1 MRLLKAEDH
10 RRMPWKNGGGE
21 TVEIVVHP
29 PETGLGGFDWRVSM
43 AVVAVDGPF
52 SPFPGID
59 RTLAILD
66 GEGMDL
72 VVEGHG
78 AHRLTPASPPLAF
91 PGDAPA
97 TARLVAGAITDLNVM
112 TRRSAC
118 RQRVTRLSGA
128 VSPFAASGRWIV
140 LVAVAPSALSVNGRT
155 VSLGGRDA
163 LLLEGRAT
171 IAADDP
177 VDLFEVEIDPTG
189 PSERRGGDEP
199 LRPALAEEPAVE
211 GPGAGLA

>member
-43 AVVAVDGPF
+43 ATVAADGPF

-59 RTLAILD
+59 RTLALLD

-72 VVEGHG
+72 AVEGHG
-78 AHRLTPASPPLAF
+78 SHRLTPGSPPLAF

-97 TARLVAGAITDLNVM
+97 AARLVAGAITDLNVM
-112 TRRSAC
+112 TRRIAC
-118 RQRVTRLSGA
+118 RQRVTRLRGT
-128 VSPFAASGRWIV
+128 VPPFAAGGRWII
-140 LVAVAPSALSVNGRT
+140 LVAVAPSAVMVDGRT

-163 LLLEGRAT
+163 LLLEGGAT
-171 IAADDP
+171 IAGDGIL
-177 VDLFEVEIDPTG
+177 DLVVIEIDPVG
-189 PSERRGGDEP
+189 PS
-199 LRPALAEEPAVE
+199 
-211 GPGAGLA
+211 